1 MPSPLRDG
9 HDWRA
14 ALILRSVLRFVTRH
28 ARPVALAIRIT
39 GDGFLSSPSPL
50 LAAADQCLRRPPDV
64 RPDRNRHLAT
74 AFRSPRTTACFQT
87 AILGSKF
94 PAYRFN
100 ALLNYQQSRS
110 ARGYFALPG

>member
-1 MPSPLRDG
+1 MVPSDPTHSQAR
-9 HDWRA
+9 R
-14 ALILRSVLRFVTRH
+14 RH
-28 ARPVALAIRIT
+28 ARPVALAVRIT
-39 GDGFLSSPSPL
+39 GDGFLGSPSPL
-50 LAAADQCLRRPPDV
+50 LAAADQCLRRPPDI
-64 RPDRNRHLAT
+64 RPDWNRHLAT

-94 PAYRFN
+94 PAYRFD